1 MLFQVSNFMVINYS
15 SNRKLMIT
23 KGRVTEIWGPRG
35 KTTLLRK
42 QLKDTKDDSFAES
55 LEATILGWESQTHG
69 PIGSD
74 FEGKKKIL

>member
-1 MLFQVSNFMVINYS
+1 MVINYS

-42 QLKDTKDDSFAES
+42 
-55 LEATILGWESQTHG
+55 
-69 PIGSD
+69 
-74 FEGKKKIL
+74 